1 MTTYEEAILEIEN
14 LKRQLAESKAE
25 ITFLKTEMI
34 VLGNGYRRTEY
45 KTCKQCENRC
55 HEFNPFVFNPYK
67 KGAPYCRKCMT
78 KLYGNNWEYDWYDM
92 MTEKYNKEKPGN
104 VFEYEDEEDDVEEYQ
119 FEDEDQVEEDEK
131 NEEKE
136 EHVEEED
143 EVEVEDRI
151 QTHTVED
158 RRQTHTVKEPW
169 KSMMT
174 EYEEKE
180 DADNMAQ
187 AEYLRKNCDE
197 NGQEY
202 DDECWYESPIKT
214 ITVKQMMLA
223 LDKLPRNAQLV
234 ITEDG
239 YYSDTEFAKM
249 MLPEPYTIKNKIP
262 RLPDGTQVYRIG
274 HSWQHYCK
282 EGDCGEEDS

>member
-1 MTTYEEAILEIEN
+1 MTTYEESILEIEN

-67 KGAPYCRKCMT
+67 KGAPYCRKCMM
-78 KLYGNNWEYDWYDM
+78 KLYGDDWEYVWLDM
-92 MTEKYNKEKPGN
+92 MKEKYNKEKPGN

-119 FEDEDQVEEDEK
+119 FEEDQVEEEKEDEK
-131 NEEKE
+131 DEDEKDEDEDDEEE
-136 EHVEEED
+136 EVEEE
-143 EVEVEDRI
+143 E
-151 QTHTVED
+151 VED

-180 DADNMAQ
+180 DADNMAE
-187 AEYLRKNCDE
+187 AVYNRKYCDE

-202 DDECWYESPIKT
+202 DDTCWYESPIKT

-239 YYSDTEFAKM
+239 YYSYTEFAKM

-282 EGDCGEEDS
+282 EGPSYEEDS